1 VNAVPSTGG
10 TVTPQTAAAD
20 ASGQVT
26 FQWTP
31 GPAGSAQLQVFLA
44 GTSPAQGVSITA
56 LPPTSIN
63 AAGVVNA
70 ASFAAGITA
79 GGLSTI
85 YGTTL
90 AGGMTQQA
98 ALPWPTELANVTVT
112 VNNEPAKLLYV
123 SDAQIN
129 FLAPADL
136 APGTAT
142 IAVTTGAGT
151 SASLQVA
158 VNPVQPGIFFN
169 PATNFGAILD
179 AGTAKSTEQHPAVRG
194 QFIEIYCTGL
204 GAVQKNSDGLMATV
218 TQPQVFIGNLPATV
232 TFSGFAGLYGGG
244 LYQVD
249 AQIPQGAPSGTQ
261 TLTLSIGRV
270 TSNAVKVA
278 IQ

>member
-1 VNAVPSTGG
+1 M
-10 TVTPQTAAAD
+10 
-20 ASGQVT
+20 T

-31 GPAGSAQLQVFLA
+31 GPATNAQLQVFLEGA
-44 GTSPAQGVSITA
+44 SQSQEVSITA

-70 ASFAAGITA
+70 ASFATGITP

-85 YGTTL
+85 YGMTL
-90 AGGMTQQA
+90 SGGMTQQA
-98 ALPWPTELANVTVT
+98 GLPWPTELANVTVT
-112 VNNEPAKLLYV
+112 VNGEPAKLLYV
-123 SDAQIN
+123 SDTQIN
-129 FLAPADL
+129 FLAPADI

-142 IAVTTGAGT
+142 INVTTGAGT
-151 SASLQVA
+151 SASLQQVP
-158 VNPVQPGIFFN
+158 VNTVQPGIFFN

-179 AGTAKSTEQHPAVRG
+179 AGTARSTEQHPAVRG

-218 TQPQVFIGNLPATV
+218 VQPLVFIGAVQATV

-249 AQIPQGAPSGTQ
+249 AQIPQGTPTGTQ
-261 TLTLSIGRV
+261 TLTLSIAGV
-270 TSNAVKVA
+270 PSNAVKIN